1 VVDFEREGEGE
12 GTDYRCRLSGV
23 FVTQN
28 YTWTGE
34 WMKDGAWSLPHQ
46 QIHRAMMTA
55 YS

>member
-34 WMKDGAWSLPHQ
+34 
-46 QIHRAMMTA
+46 
-55 YS
+55 